1 MNLQNGINLASE
13 LTENQEN
20 PDQHLGGESMKST
33 LWIKLAALAVISIM
47 VFAVS
52 CQKKTVAVQKGSV
65 AAAKDDSYVAP
76 AKEQS
81 PDSSSAIG
89 ESESD
94 KMADVVLQENIYF
107 DFDKAILTP
116 ESRELLISNGEWLR
130 INPDIDII
138 IEGHCDERGTNEYN
152 LALGDRRAESVKVFL
167 LDLGINNSRLKT
179 ISYGEERPSDSGHT
193 EAAWAKNRRA
203 HFLIE

>member
-1 MNLQNGINLASE
+1 
-13 LTENQEN
+13 
-20 PDQHLGGESMKST
+20 MKST
-33 LWIKLAALAVISIM
+33 LGIKLAALAVISVM

-65 AAAKDDSYVAP
+65 ATAKEDGYVVP
-76 AKEQS
+76 AKEES

-89 ESESD
+89 ERESD
-94 KMADVVLQENIYF
+94 KMAGVVLQENIYF
-107 DFDKAILTP
+107 DFDKATLTP
-116 ESRELLISNGEWLR
+116 DSRELLISNGEWLR
-130 INPDIDII
+130 LNPDIDII

-152 LALGDRRAESVKVFL
+152 LALGDRRAESVKIFL

-179 ISYGEERPSDSGHT
+179 ISYGEERPADSDHT

>member
-1 MNLQNGINLASE
+1 
-13 LTENQEN
+13 
-20 PDQHLGGESMKST
+20 MKST
-33 LWIKLAALAVISIM
+33 LWIKLAALVVISVM

-130 INPDIDII
+130 INPDIEII

>member
-1 MNLQNGINLASE
+1 
-13 LTENQEN
+13 
-20 PDQHLGGESMKST
+20 MKST
-33 LWIKLAALAVISIM
+33 LWIKLAALAVISVM

-76 AKEQS
+76 AKTENL
-81 PDSSSAIG
+81 DSSSAIG
-89 ESESD
+89 ESDSD
-94 KMADVVLQENIYF
+94 KMAGVVMQENIYF
-107 DFDKAILTP
+107 EFDKATLTP
-116 ESRELLISNGEWLR
+116 DSRELLINNGEWLR
-130 INPDIDII
+130 LNPDIDII

-179 ISYGEERPSDSGHT
+179 ISYGEERPADSEHT
-193 EAAWAKNRRA
+193 ETAWAKNRRA

>member
-1 MNLQNGINLASE
+1 
-13 LTENQEN
+13 
-20 PDQHLGGESMKST
+20 MKST
-33 LWIKLAALAVISIM
+33 LWIKLAVLAVISVM
-47 VFAVS
+47 LFAVS

-65 AAAKDDSYVAP
+65 ATAKDDSYVAP
-76 AKEQS
+76 SKEES

-94 KMADVVLQENIYF
+94 KMAGVVLQENIYF
-107 DFDKAILTP
+107 DFDKATLTP
-116 ESRELLISNGEWLR
+116 DSRELLISNGEWLR
-130 INPDIDII
+130 LNPDIDII

-167 LDLGINNSRLKT
+167 IDLGINNSRLKT

-203 HFLIE
+203 HFLVE